1 VDRQEADGLQH
12 GSEAESLFEVAG
24 PVSMI
29 SLTMPLAGRELMELD
44 EFLMSDATPKEC
56 VDIIT
61 VDGCLTSLAIGSV

>member
-29 SLTMPLAGRELMELD
+29 SLTMPLAELEFMELD
-44 EFLMSDATPKEC
+44 EFLMSDGNCQEM
-56 VDIIT
+56 
-61 VDGCLTSLAIGSV
+61 GRYHSG